1 MRTFFLFFFTVSFNL
16 KSQEINFKSYFLEDS
31 IKIGDSI
38 SFISTLKYPI
48 NIEIIQPDSSYD
60 YKPFE
65 FVGKKIFPS
74 IAKGDIIYDS
84 TIYTL
89 RTFELDSVQSLLLNS
104 YILSDEDSLIIS
116 SKKDSI
122 LLISQVE
129 DLKAKT
135 KNNTLY
141 EKILSILNT
150 RKLLI
155 ITCII
160 AATFLTLYLMFRK
173 KINNYFRVRRLKNS
187 IRHFSKSF
195 NASTKKYSISN
206 KKKSLEHSLLVW
218 KRFME
223 KNSNMPYSSS
233 TTSEICEFTTEKNI
247 KKILFEIDKILYSN
261 TDEKYSIDNLDKL
274 NNKAIA
280 VCKKIIKKIND
291 E

>member
-1 MRTFFLFFFTVSFNL
+1 MRTFFLIFFTISFNS
-16 KSQEINFKSYFLEDS
+16 KSQEIKFKSYFLEDS

-74 IAKGDIIYDS
+74 IAKGDMIYDS

-104 YILSDEDSLIIS
+104 YIISDEDSLIIS

-129 DLKAKT
+129 DLKEKT

-141 EKILSILNT
+141 EKILSVLNT

-173 KINNYFRVRRLKNS
+173 KN
-187 IRHFSKSF
+187 
-195 NASTKKYSISN
+195 
-206 KKKSLEHSLLVW
+206 
-218 KRFME
+218 
-223 KNSNMPYSSS
+223 
-233 TTSEICEFTTEKNI
+233 
-247 KKILFEIDKILYSN
+247 
-261 TDEKYSIDNLDKL
+261 
-274 NNKAIA
+274 
-280 VCKKIIKKIND
+280 
-291 E
+291 

>member
-1 MRTFFLFFFTVSFNL
+1 M
-16 KSQEINFKSYFLEDS
+16 
-31 IKIGDSI
+31 
-38 SFISTLKYPI
+38 
-48 NIEIIQPDSSYD
+48 
-60 YKPFE
+60 
-65 FVGKKIFPS
+65 GKKIFPS
-74 IAKGDIIYDS
+74 IAKGEMIYDS

-129 DLKAKT
+129 DLKEKT

-141 EKILSILNT
+141 EKILSVLNT

-155 ITCII
+155 ITSII
-160 AATFLTLYLMFRK
+160 AATILALYLIFRR

-187 IRHFSKSF
+187 IRYFSKSF
-195 NASTKKYSISN
+195 NASTKEYSIN
-206 KKKSLEHSLLVW
+206 NNKKSLEYSLLLW

-233 TTSEICEFTTEKNI
+233 TTNEICEFTTEKSL
-247 KKILFEIDKILYSN
+247 KKILLEIDKILYSN
-261 TDEKYSIDNLDKL
+261 TNEKCSIDNLDKL
-274 NNKAIA
+274 HNKAIE
-280 VCKKIIKKIND
+280 VCKKIIKEIND